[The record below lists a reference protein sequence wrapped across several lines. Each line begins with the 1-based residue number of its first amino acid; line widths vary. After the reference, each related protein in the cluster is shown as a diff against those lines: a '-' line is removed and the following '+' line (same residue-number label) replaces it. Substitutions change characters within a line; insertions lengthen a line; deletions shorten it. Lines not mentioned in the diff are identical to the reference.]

1 MKSFELSLKADFESS
16 KPVFRAC
23 FRTATS
29 ESLQRPLQLAERSEG
44 QPAFRGPI
52 ELCSSTP
59 LKSRGLC
66 HVAKY
71 IPTFQSA
78 SDLIVFS
85 LSLRLS
91 GFTFEI
97 RQFVFLFLSAHTD
110 SCRRAAQDS
119 LLSIIMNRTDNGM
132 LSTSNIFPA
141 ASLRRQYHFHV
152 LRHFLITTSFLCLL
166 SF

>member
-1 MKSFELSLKADFESS
+1 MKSFELSLKADFESL

-23 FRTATS
+23 FRTANS
-29 ESLQRPLQLAERSEG
+29 ESLQRPLQLAVRSEG

-91 GFTFEI
+91 AFTFEI

-110 SCRRAAQDS
+110 SWRRAAQDS

-132 LSTSNIFPA
+132 LSNIFPA